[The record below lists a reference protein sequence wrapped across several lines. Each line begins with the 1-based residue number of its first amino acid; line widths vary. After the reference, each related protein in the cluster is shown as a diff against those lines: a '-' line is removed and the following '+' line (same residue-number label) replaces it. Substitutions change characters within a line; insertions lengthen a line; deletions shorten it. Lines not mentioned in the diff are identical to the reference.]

1 MEKKQPILS
10 LKKGILYGIGIFGI
24 QALVGYINSYQSQ
37 FYTSILGA
45 ELTIC
50 AVIILVAK
58 IISSLADP
66 IIGNIIDASHF
77 KSGKMKPFVA
87 MSALPFAAITTLMF
101 IKIPF
106 RNDFLMYAYITLT
119 TVLWNIAM
127 TFADIP
133 SQGMLA
139 LLSPD
144 SDEKSMG
151 AGISNT
157 MKSVGL
163 CVASVVVPLACILT
177 KSKSIGEREYLIT
190 ALIIDVIAF
199 ACYGVMLKSSK
210 EVVRSE
216 PNKMTFK
223 QMFTELKSNKMLMII
238 FLVNMLGFGRNI
250 AMGIGVQTAAVLFD
264 EFTIHLGSFEI
275 VLTGENLPLLLGI
288 GSAIPSMISILVAPI
303 INNKLGTKKTY
314 LIFGLYG
321 TVVSVLAYLLFVF
334 GDSIFGTTGVFRSI
348 WAIVISQ
355 VFIGFMFGTHG
366 YTPMIMLSDTVDY
379 QEMKTGRR
387 TEGTQYAILSL
398 SVKLSNA
405 LSVATGIFVV
415 GLSGYKGSM
424 SFAEVTPHMQ
434 SVVMSAYWLIP
445 GICVAL
451 SCIPVFFYKID
462 FKVKDEIKAFLAKK
476 DAAQAVSEG

>member
-1 MEKKQPILS
+1 M
-10 LKKGILYGIGIFGI
+10 KKGILYGIGIFGI
-24 QALVGYINSYQSQ
+24 QALIGYINSYQSQ
-37 FYTSILGA
+37 FYTSIMGA

-77 KSGKMKPFVA
+77 KSGKMKPFIA

-106 RNDFLMYAYITLT
+106 HNDFLMYAYITLT
-119 TVLWNIAM
+119 TILWNIAM

-144 SDEKSMG
+144 SNEKSMG

-157 MKSVGL
+157 MKSIGL
-163 CVASVVVPLACILT
+163 CVANVVVPVVCVLT
-177 KSKSIGEREYLIT
+177 KSAVIGEKEYLIT
-190 ALIIDVIAF
+190 ALVIDVIAF
-199 ACYGVMLKSSK
+199 ACYGVMLRSSK
-210 EVVRSE
+210 EVVKSQ

-223 QMFTELKSNKMLMII
+223 QMFDELKSNKMLLLI

-264 EFTIHLGSFEI
+264 EFTIHIGSLEI

-288 GSAIPSMISILVAPI
+288 GSAIPSMISILIAPV

-321 TVVSVLAYLLFVF
+321 TIVSILAYLLFVF

-424 SFAEVTPHMQ
+424 SFADVTPHMQ
-434 SVVMSAYWLIP
+434 SVVMAAYWLIP

-451 SCIPVFFYKID
+451 SCIPMFFYKID
-462 FKVKDEIKAFLAKK
+462 FKVKEEIKEFLAKK
-476 DAAQAVSEG
+476 EAAQIAAE

>member
-10 LKKGILYGIGIFGI
+10 LKSGILYGIGIFGI
-24 QALVGYINSYQSQ
+24 QSLIGYINSYQSQ
-37 FYTSILGA
+37 FYTSIMGA
-45 ELTIC
+45 ELTVC

-58 IISSLADP
+58 ILSSLADP

-87 MSALPFAAITTLMF
+87 MSAIPFAAITTLMF
-101 IKIPF
+101 VKIPF
-106 RNDFLMYAYITLT
+106 TNDFLMYAYITLT
-119 TVLWNIAM
+119 TLLWNIAM
-127 TFADIP
+127 TFTDIP

-144 SDEKSMG
+144 SDEKSMA

-163 CVASVVVPLACILT
+163 CVASVVVPVICVLT
-177 KSKSIGEREYLIT
+177 KSEVIGEKEYFLT
-190 ALIIDVIAF
+190 ALVIDVIAF

-210 EVVRSE
+210 EVVVS
-216 PNKMTFK
+216 PSNKMTFK
-223 QMFTELKSNKMLMII
+223 QMVDELKSNKMLMLV

-264 EFTIHLGSFEI
+264 KFTIHLGSLEI

-288 GSAIPSMISILVAPI
+288 GSAIPSMISILVVPM
-303 INNKLGTKKTY
+303 INNKIGTKKTY
-314 LIFGLYG
+314 LIFGVYG
-321 TVVSVLAYLLFVF
+321 TIISTLAYLLFVF
-334 GDSIFGTTGVFRSI
+334 GDSIFGTTGVFRSL

-379 QEMKTGRR
+379 QEMKTGKR

-424 SFAEVTPHMQ
+424 SFSEVTPHMQ
-434 SVVMSAYWLIP
+434 SVVMAAYWLIP

-462 FKVKDEIKAFLAKK
+462 GKVKDEVRAFLANKEASK
-476 DAAQAVSEG
+476 AAAE